1 MPLPVIA
8 IFDIGKTNKKF
19 FLFDEQMNEIKQEY
33 NKIPLTQDEDGF
45 ECDDLATLT
54 AWIKSTVDGICK
66 SPDYEL
72 KGVNFSTYGA
82 SFVHIGE
89 DGQPLTPLYNYL
101 KEIPKEIIDEFY
113 QAYPEETNNLETA
126 SPSLGM
132 LNSGLQL
139 YWLKK
144 TKPELFKKIN
154 YSLHFPQYLSY
165 LFTGKAVSEPTSI
178 GCHTRLWDFQ
188 KGAYHAW
195 VRQEGIDRLLPEIV
209 PTGKTFTSELCGHEV
224 QVGVGIHD
232 SSSALASYLVRIKEP
247 FLLIST
253 GTWSISLNPF
263 TEDPLTQEELH
274 NDCLNFLSIDG
285 NPVKA
290 SRFFM
295 GYEFNYQID
304 RINKHFHKPDKYYK
318 TIQID
323 KAIIQQIREGKLK
336 NTFYPKHIAET
347 PLVKS
352 LFEGNEWQ
360 PEEFGSYE
368 EAYHHLIWGLTL
380 LQVASLKLAQ
390 GSSSIRKV
398 FIDGGFV
405 HNEVFM
411 DLLQHYLPG
420 YELEFSDFP
429 LGSAYGAAL
438 VLEQGEKD
446 SIGVKKSTNFSN

>member
-1 MPLPVIA
+1 MMPLQVIA

-19 FLFDEQMNEIKQEY
+19 FLFDENMNEIKQEY
-33 NKIPLTQDEDGF
+33 YKIPLTKDEDGF
-45 ECDDLATLT
+45 ECDDLEALT
-54 AWIKSTVDGICK
+54 KWIKSTINGICN
-66 SPDYEL
+66 SPDYKL
-72 KGVNFSTYGA
+72 KGLNFSTYGA
-82 SFVHIGE
+82 SFVHIGK

-101 KEIPKEIIDEFY
+101 KEIPQEIIEGFY
-113 QAYPEETNNLETA
+113 QRYPEETNNLETA

-144 TKPELFKKIN
+144 TQPDLFSKIK

-178 GCHTRLWDFQ
+178 GCHTRLWNFQ
-188 KGAYHAW
+188 KREYHDW
-195 VRQEGIDRLLPEIV
+195 VKQEGIDRVLPEIV
-209 PTGKTFTSELCGHEV
+209 PTSQTYPSELCGHEV

-247 FLLIST
+247 FLLVST

-263 TEDPLTQEELH
+263 TQDPLTKEELD

-304 RINKHFHKPDKYYK
+304 RINKHFNKPDKYYK
-318 TIQID
+318 NIVVDRSILQPIKD
-323 KAIIQQIREGKLK
+323 GAII
-336 NTFYPKHIAET
+336 NTFCPKHIAET
-347 PLVKS
+347 PLVKL
-352 LFEGNEWQ
+352 LFEGNDWK
-360 PEEFGSYE
+360 PEEFDSYE

-380 LQVASLKLAQ
+380 LQVESLKLAK
-390 GSSSIRKV
+390 GSSKINKV

-411 DLLQHYLPG
+411 ELLRYYLPDC
-420 YELEFSDFP
+420 ELEFSDFP

-438 VLEQGEKD
+438 VLEQK
-446 SIGVKKSTNFSN
+446 SGVGVN

>member
-1 MPLPVIA
+1 MMPLQVIA

-19 FLFDEQMNEIKQEY
+19 FLFDEHMNEIKQEY
-33 NKIPLTQDEDGF
+33 NKIPLTEDEDGF
-45 ECDDLATLT
+45 ECDDLDALT
-54 AWIKSTVDGICK
+54 NWIKSTIDGICK
-66 SPDYEL
+66 SPDYKL
-72 KGVNFSTYGA
+72 KGINFSTYGA

-89 DGQPLTPLYNYL
+89 DGRPLTPLYNYL
-101 KEIPKEIIDEFY
+101 KEIPNEIIDEFY
-113 QAYPEETNNLETA
+113 RSYPAEKNNLETA

-144 TKPELFKKIN
+144 NKPEIFEKIR

-178 GCHTRLWDFQ
+178 GCHTRLWDFE
-188 KGAYHAW
+188 KGEYHQW
-195 VRQEGIDRLLPEIV
+195 VKQEGIDGILPEIV
-209 PTGKTFTSELCGHEV
+209 PTGKSFVSQLCGHDV

-263 TEDPLTQEELH
+263 TQDPLTQEELQD
-274 NDCLNFLSIDG
+274 DCLNFLSIEG

-304 RINKHFHKPDKYYK
+304 RINKHFNKPDKYYK
-318 TIQID
+318 SLAADQSILGQI
-323 KAIIQQIREGKLK
+323 KEGKAK
-336 NTFYPKHIAET
+336 CTFYPKHIAAT
-347 PLVKS
+347 PLVQS
-352 LFEGNEWQ
+352 LFEGNEWK

-368 EAYHHLIWGLTL
+368 EAYHHLIWGVTL

-390 GSSSIRKV
+390 GSSEISKV

-411 DLLQHYLPG
+411 DLLQHYLSG

-438 VLEQGEKD
+438 VLEQKSKVE
-446 SIGVKKSTNFSN
+446 VK

>member
-1 MPLPVIA
+1 MTPIPVIA

-19 FLFDEQMNEIKQEY
+19 FLFDGHSNEIKQEY
-33 NKIPLTQDEDGF
+33 NKIPLTADEDGF
-45 ECDDLATLT
+45 ECDDLAALT
-54 AWIKSTVDGICK
+54 DWIRSSVEGICR

-72 KGVNFSTYGA
+72 KGINFSTYGA

-89 DGQPLTPLYNYL
+89 DGEPLTPLYNYL
-101 KEIPKEIIDEFY
+101 KEIPQEVLDGFY
-113 QAYPEETNNLETA
+113 RRYPEEANNLETA

-144 TKPELFKKIN
+144 TRPALFAKIRH
-154 YSLHFPQYLSY
+154 SLHFPQYLSY

-188 KGAYHAW
+188 KGQYHDW
-195 VRQEGIDRLLPEIV
+195 VKAEGIDRVLPEIV
-209 PTGKTFTSELCGHEV
+209 PTGQLYTAAICGRKV
-224 QVGVGIHD
+224 DVGVGIHD
-232 SSSALASYLVRIKEP
+232 SSSALASYLVRVKEP

-263 TEDPLTQEELH
+263 TQDPLTREELH

-285 NPVKA
+285 SPVKA

-295 GYEFNYQID
+295 GYEFNYQMD
-304 RINKHFHKPDKYYK
+304 RINRHFDKPDKYYK
-318 TIQID
+318 TVPAD
-323 KAIIQQIREGKLK
+323 PAIIQQIKDGKVR
-336 NTFYPKHIAET
+336 NTFCPEHIAET

-352 LFEGNEWQ
+352 LYGGNEWE
-360 PEEFGSYE
+360 PGAFASFE

-380 LQVASLKLAQ
+380 LQVASLKLARGNSAIQ
-390 GSSSIRKV
+390 KV
-398 FIDGGFV
+398 FVDGGFV

-411 DLLQHYLPG
+411 ELLGHYLPDC
-420 YELEFSDFP
+420 ELVFSDFP

-438 VLEQGEKD
+438 VLEASEKKM
-446 SIGVKKSTNFSN
+446 V

>member
-1 MPLPVIA
+1 MTPIPVIA

-19 FLFDEQMNEIKQEY
+19 FLFDEQTNEIKQEY
-33 NKIPLTQDEDGF
+33 NKIPLTVDEDGV
-45 ECDDLATLT
+45 ECDDLAALT
-54 AWIKSTVDGICK
+54 EWIKSTVEKICQ
-66 SPDYEL
+66 SPDVEL
-72 KGVNFSTYGA
+72 KGINFSTYGA

-101 KEIPKEIIDEFY
+101 KEIPAEIINEFY
-113 QAYPEETNNLETA
+113 RQYPEETNNVETA

-144 TKPELFKKIN
+144 TRPELFARIQ

-178 GCHTRLWDFQ
+178 GCHTRLWNFQ
-188 KGAYHAW
+188 KGHYHDW
-195 VRQEGIDRLLPEIV
+195 VKQEGIDRVLPEIAS
-209 PTGKTFTSELCGHEV
+209 TGQLYSAELCGRKV
-224 QVGVGIHD
+224 DIGVGIHD
-232 SSSALASYLVRIKEP
+232 SSSALASYLVREKEP

-263 TEDPLTQEELH
+263 TQDPLTQDELH

-304 RINKHFHKPDKYYK
+304 RINKFFGKPDKYYK
-318 TIQID
+318 TVPAD
-323 KAIIQQIREGKLK
+323 PSIIQEIKDGKAS
-336 NTFYPKHIAET
+336 NTFYPKYIAET
-347 PLVKS
+347 PLVRS
-352 LFEGNEWQ
+352 LYRGNDWK
-360 PEEFGSYE
+360 PEAFDSFE
-368 EAYHHLIWGLTL
+368 EAYHHLIWGLSL

-390 GSSSIRKV
+390 GNSSIRKV

-411 DLLQHYLPG
+411 ELLRHYLPD
-420 YELEFSDFP
+420 YELVFSDFP

-438 VLEQGEKD
+438 VLDASEKKM
-446 SIGVKKSTNFSN
+446 V